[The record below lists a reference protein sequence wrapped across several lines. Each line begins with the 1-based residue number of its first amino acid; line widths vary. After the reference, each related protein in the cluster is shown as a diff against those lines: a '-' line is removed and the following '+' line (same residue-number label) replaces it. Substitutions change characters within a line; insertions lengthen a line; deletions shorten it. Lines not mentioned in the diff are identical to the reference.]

1 MYRFIGFRGKRIDN
15 GKYVYGNLIVS
26 DKRYYIRT
34 EDGEGEYRYKDM
46 FEVSE
51 DTVGQ
56 ATGLKDKNGKMIYEN
71 DLLIF
76 TSKKFTR
83 VFKVVFAKSS
93 RTVKTPSDY
102 VEGEEPNVIE
112 INGWGFELLYTSE
125 YAFVQ
130 KHEVL
135 FPNINDNFP
144 DYENMEILN
153 LD

>member
-26 DKRYYIRT
+26 GKRYFIRT
-34 EDGEGEYRYKDM
+34 EEGEGEYGYKDM

-76 TSKKFTR
+76 TKEKFTR
-83 VFKVVFAKSS
+83 IFKVVFSKEK
-93 RTVKTPSDY
+93 RTVRTLPDY
-102 VEGEEPNVIE
+102 TENDPNVIE
-112 INGWGFELLYTSE
+112 INGWGFEMVYTSE
-125 YAFVQ
+125 EIEKSVVND
-130 KHEVL
+130 VL
-135 FPNINDNFP
+135 FPNISGNVP
-144 DYENMEILN
+144 DYSRMEIIN
-153 LD
+153 L